1 MLRPITLAVFLALS
15 VSGAHAQTT
24 DLDAPLETQAGGID
38 ATTAEEAYVEPEGL
52 GDPDEDAL
60 AEEEPQVEAE
70 EDVRFSG
77 LPMSKTER
85 KMMRTCVDSYAGDP
99 NINSDSVGAFCGC
112 YVQEL
117 LRDQEENPEVYASGE
132 KKSYYSSKEEAEKKA
147 RVLSAF
153 KGHEEYCLKVVQ

>member
-1 MLRPITLAVFLALS
+1 MLRPITFAVFLALS
-15 VSGAHAQTT
+15 VSGAHAQAT

-52 GDPDEDAL
+52 GDPEEGAL
-60 AEEEPQVEAE
+60 GEEEPQVEAE
-70 EDVRFSG
+70 EDIRFSG

-85 KMMRTCVDSYAGDP
+85 KMMRTCVDSYSGDP
-99 NINSDSVGAFCGC
+99 NIASVGAFCGC

-117 LRDQEENPEVYASGE
+117 LRDKEENPEIYATNE
-132 KKSYYSSKEEAEKKA
+132 KKSYYSSKEEADKKA

>member
-1 MLRPITLAVFLALS
+1 MLRPITFAVFLALS
-15 VSGAHAQTT
+15 VSSAHAQAT

-38 ATTAEEAYVEPEGL
+38 ATTAEEVYVEPEGL
-52 GDPDEDAL
+52 GDPEEDAL
-60 AEEEPQVEAE
+60 GEEEPQVEAE
-70 EDVRFSG
+70 EDIRFSG

-85 KMMRTCVDSYAGDP
+85 KMMRTCVDSYSGDP
-99 NINSDSVGAFCGC
+99 NITSVGAFCGC

-117 LRDQEENPEVYASGE
+117 LRDQEEKPEVYASDE
-132 KKSYYSSKEEAEKKA
+132 KKSYYSSKEESEKKA